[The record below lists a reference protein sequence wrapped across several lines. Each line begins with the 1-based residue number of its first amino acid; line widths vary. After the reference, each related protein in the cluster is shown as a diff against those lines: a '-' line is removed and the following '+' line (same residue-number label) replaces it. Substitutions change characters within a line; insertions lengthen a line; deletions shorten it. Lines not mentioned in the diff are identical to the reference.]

1 MRGGRTLDPSRQDP
15 DRGRRIPPVS
25 ESPFDAA
32 PLCCLVGPTASGKTA
47 LALDVAERL
56 GMEVLSLDSM
66 QVYRGMDVGTA
77 KASTRERA
85 RVPHHLLDLVDPRE
99 RFDVQAWLAAAERAL
114 GDVLARGR
122 RGLFVG
128 GTGFYLAAL
137 VRGLFDGPP
146 VDLAVRARVE
156 ARAAELGAE
165 ALHGELVRRDP
176 ASAERVHPNDVRRVV
191 RALEVLEQTGRPLS
205 AWQQEWSAAPS
216 PRQRGA
222 RIVGLE
228 VPVEVLDQRIRER
241 TREMLHAGW
250 PEEAQRLRDAGGLGE
265 SAVQALGYAEA
276 LAVAEGRLTLDEAA
290 AEIALRTRQFARRQ
304 RTWYRKFDV
313 VPVHFDASDRV
324 DRSTAAFTQ

>member
-1 MRGGRTLDPSRQDP
+1 M
-15 DRGRRIPPVS
+15 S

-32 PLCCLVGPTASGKTA
+32 PLRCLVGPTASGKTA
-47 LALDVAERL
+47 LALDVCEAL
-56 GMEVLSLDSM
+56 GLEVLSLDSM

-77 KASTRERA
+77 KASAAERA
-85 RVPHHLLDLVDPRE
+85 RVPHHLLDLVDPAE
-99 RFDVQAWLAAAERAL
+99 RFDVQAWLAAAEAAL
-114 GDVLARGR
+114 GDVHERGR
-122 RGLFVG
+122 GGLFVG

-146 VDLAVRARVE
+146 VDLEVRARVE

-165 ALHGELVRRDP
+165 ALHAELARRDP

-205 AWQQEWSAAPS
+205 EWQQEWDAAPS
-216 PRQRGA
+216 PRQRRA

-228 VPVEVLDQRIRER
+228 VPVEVLDRRIRER
-241 TREMLHAGW
+241 TRAMLDEGW
-250 PEEAQRLRDAGGLGE
+250 PEEAARLRDAGGLGE

-276 LAVAEGRLTLDEAA
+276 LAVAEGRLDRDEAA

-313 VPVHFDASDRV
+313 VWVPFDAPDRV
-324 DRSTAAFTQ
+324 ERATAAFGE